1 MKFSGYDATSLIG
14 WSKIRRI
21 EGIELQNNV
30 AKIANARFIRIVR
43 LTMAEH

>member
-1 MKFSGYDATSLIG
+1 MEFSEHNAISLIG
-14 WSKIRRI
+14 WPTIRRM
-21 EGIELQNNV
+21 EGIELGNNL